1 MKTKQLDSCEMQLI
15 VELEAAQLDQA
26 KNAAARKLAGRVN
39 IPGFRKGKA
48 PYNVVL
54 QHLGEDRILEN
65 AVEDLGQ
72 RVYKDALEQTELNP
86 FAPGNLVDASLE
98 KTPTFTFKVP
108 LSPSIDLGDY
118 RSVRVQYEPVEIAD
132 EAIEEAMGHLQAEH
146 AVLEPIERPAQL
158 GDVLTID
165 VSGTSNLSEEDTEKL
180 ADEKDMDLLLEA
192 DSEWPMPGMTEH
204 LVGMQL
210 DETREFEL
218 NLPEDYANEKLAGQR
233 VQWTVS
239 CKGTKSRTLP
249 EMNDDFAK
257 VVSGEYETLLELRVA
272 VREQLEQA
280 ATARKSREY
289 RQEVVEA
296 VLQGCEVSF
305 PPIMLQE
312 RVNHLLKEQE
322 RALQSRG
329 LTLPDYLNM
338 EGKSEEEYRDEIEP
352 DAIVH
357 LQRSLMLSEVVEV
370 ERLEVDNKQIDE
382 RIEKTAVQF
391 GDSAEKIR
399 AMLRK
404 GNARRSVELDLLT
417 ELALER
423 LEAIGK
429 GQAPEVQPKAE
440 PEGALTADTVSK

>member
-15 VELEAAQLDQA
+15 VELEAVQLDQA
-26 KNAAARKLAGRVN
+26 KNVAARKLAGRVN

-165 VSGTSNLSEEDTEKL
+165 VYGTSNRAEEDTEKL

-249 EMNDDFAK
+249 KMNDDFAK

-312 RVNHLLKEQE
+312 RVNHLLQEQE
-322 RALQSRG
+322 RALRSRG

-357 LQRSLMLSEVVEV
+357 LQRSLMLTEVVEV
-370 ERLEVDNKQIDE
+370 ERLEVDNEQVDE
-382 RIEKTAVQF
+382 RIEKTAVTF

-417 ELALER
+417 EMALER

-429 GQAPEVQPKAE
+429 GQAPEVQPRAE